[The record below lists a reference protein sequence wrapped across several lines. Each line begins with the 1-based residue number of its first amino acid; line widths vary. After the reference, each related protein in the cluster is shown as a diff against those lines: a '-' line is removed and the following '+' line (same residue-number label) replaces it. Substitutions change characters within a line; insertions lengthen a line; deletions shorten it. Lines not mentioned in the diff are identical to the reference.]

1 MTSLDN
7 KSFAGPFRAEEQI
20 LYWFTNIAVAP
31 GGLAALT
38 TLALKAP
45 LDLT

>member
-1 MTSLDN
+1 VTSLDN
-7 KSFAGPFRAEEQI
+7 KSSAGLVRAEEQI
-20 LYWFTNIAVAP
+20 LYWFTKIAVAP
-31 GGLAALT
+31 GGLAVLT